1 MRRAFLAI
9 GAIVV
14 LSVPVIASAAGNRK
28 VRFTTKVSGAGISA
42 NQSTYKVHDSQ
53 FGDGAGVQTVTVK
66 GSGGT
71 DSEITY
77 YGNATA
83 RSKGTFK
90 LGTPDV
96 NGIASFTGSGHDV
109 SGTGKAKGVK
119 STYTYSGTYDTKT
132 SIFHVTLTGTYNLR
146 R

>member
-1 MRRAFLAI
+1 MRRALIAVIAI
-9 GAIVV
+9 AGLSIPVV
-14 LSVPVIASAAGNRK
+14 ASAAGKRHIH
-28 VRFTTKVSGAGISA
+28 FTTKVVGAAISA
-42 NQSTYKVHDSQ
+42 NQATYKVHDSH

-90 LGTPDV
+90 IGAPDA
-96 NGIASFTGSGHDV
+96 NGVASLTGSGHDV
-109 SGTGKAKGVK
+109 SGTGNAKGVK
-119 STYTYSGTYDTKT
+119 STYTYSGTYNTKT
-132 SIFHVTLTGTYNLR
+132 SVIHVTLTGTYTLG
-146 R
+146 